1 MKGIKKM
8 TKKEIEK
15 MENNNPI
22 IEMLKEETNN
32 PYSDQNRWEFVKERM
47 QAAAERIYGKP
58 RR

>member
-1 MKGIKKM
+1 MKGMEKM
-8 TKKEIEK
+8 TKKEIKK

-22 IEMLKEETNN
+22 IKMLKKETNN

-58 RR
+58 GR

>member
-1 MKGIKKM
+1 M

-22 IEMLKEETNN
+22 IKMLKEETND
-32 PYSDQNRWEFVKERM
+32 PHSDQNRWEFVKERM